1 MVKSI
6 TKQIADQSAQ
16 TVTRKAPTDRY
27 LICLPKTQS
36 SVLRAESNR
45 LGITRAELVRRIIG
59 DWAEGVER

>member
-6 TKQIADQSAQ
+6 AKQIADQSAQ
-16 TVTRKAPTDRY
+16 TVTRKASTDRH

-59 DWAEGVER
+59 DWAEAIER